1 LMSCFNWNPL
11 GIKSNIDMEW
21 DPIGLRKRNWC
32 GMIFKNSFIGN
43 QINGL
48 LIKIWIG
55 MIDKLFKRSLG
66 NQKKQWH
73 EVGCNWSSKELI
85 KNMNRND
92 W

>member
-43 QINGL
+43 Q
-48 LIKIWIG
+48 
-55 MIDKLFKRSLG
+55 
-66 NQKKQWH
+66 KKQWH
-73 EVGCNWSSKELI
+73 EVGCKWSSKELI